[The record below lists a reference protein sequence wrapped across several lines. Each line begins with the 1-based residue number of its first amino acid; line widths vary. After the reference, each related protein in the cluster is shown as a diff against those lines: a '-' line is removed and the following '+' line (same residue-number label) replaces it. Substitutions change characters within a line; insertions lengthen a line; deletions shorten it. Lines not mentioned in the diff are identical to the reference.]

1 MSAVVEVLR
10 AYLAREMQAAML
22 ACLQGRDTRQRED
35 TLRFAFAGLPKQ
47 LLAALFTRLTDDAGG
62 FSLQVGNESIRVPVF
77 LVDSHATDPVGESW
91 AARCSPNYL
100 VTMRNHDYPCLL
112 ILHEVGAAI
121 NQSITTAT
129 KPLGVSRDIAELDDW
144 LNESLVDEILEKGI
158 AARLGGGVTD
168 NARAAVRRRLA
179 EAWRVDERNRDKQAC
194 WETLERIA
202 GAVSGRLTGHSSL
215 AAVLGLPSCGS
226 SEFGTKAHLDT
237 LDNVAVALEERG
249 ISQGFEELENAAG
262 NDAELIGALKEFRAH
277 LRISGLIEAGEFAK
291 TPMRFYTPPAGEG
304 GAAPSWWLQLSHDA
318 WARLLATN
326 PPPSGRLDVRVDP
339 VLATT
344 PRGMPFLAARDVRL
358 TIAIADLPE
367 PLQITVSRASGQSK
381 LQHVASLIARPEEVV
396 SWEDEEPPAH
406 DRFLRYRIEAVGYT
420 PVTIKVIVLEQ
431 YAPGV
436 VALVRN
442 ANAATPLRLN
452 RKARDARHMQVERW
466 ECEISVAGMGYHSLD
481 LYAASSYSIA
491 PEITAYNTNA
501 EQGDPQ
507 SRPINRSDEARWTCL
522 IETDEESHFDFTA
535 RQTDSGALRLFRAYI
550 HADEVLPTEVSSEFQ
565 RLVLENRAA
574 ATGEHPRSRVEA
586 TNCRATDLEE
596 LALEDIQSFRPIVVG
611 PDFLDAWRKPV
622 WADHPKISIYS
633 LPMDPR
639 PSPTEFCAPQDF
651 LEARQA
657 VTAFLRPDSS
667 DTTLSAGLWPLHELA
682 REDEFVD
689 AVRRLADAYR
699 DWLEQDYDCAVW
711 SDVISIH
718 ASQPGVRALEPIPYA
733 ILLTPLHPIRL
744 AWQCQSQQVLQ
755 RAIDRNA
762 RCPAAS
768 TLTPSSFPDCLLLPC
783 RTGAG
788 SVVRKPFA
796 AMSCSSDYW
805 SVLWSVDAISRLGRS
820 TKDTVFTPDLGITV
834 DGLSTGFSAAQVVR
848 SLDEV
853 RRLHA
858 GRTTLSLSVCADN
871 LGSGDVNAGIEE
883 WCGSNIG
890 PDGDH
895 WVGSGKCSLDVV
907 DHRDASLQ
915 PEQAAMA
922 SLTSKTDSAIRWFD
936 AHSRPAA
943 ESHDL
948 AIVAHLGAI
957 NHEFSVQGLRSAVDA
972 SGLSRWRVRKQV
984 AGRDATFIA
993 ESRVAAKPPQ
1003 ADRETLVGAML
1014 SCVDLLESRCRESF
1028 DSYVFAP
1035 NLDLLGSAIRSASYC
1050 AVSSTS
1056 IDAACFFGASG
1067 NAYLWDYELPSYA
1080 RRAGVNGGY
1089 FLLAKQSSP
1098 MIKAAASAVAMLGL
1112 EGDLP
1117 EEKVADLLD
1126 EISHRGMPTLKRLTA
1141 GGAMS
1146 LGEIG
1151 MLVTMRLLQSEFGR
1165 DTTRSG
1171 LLPVLHRNSTLNLVV
1186 PVDPFANQCDD
1197 LRHALNLHSGE
1208 RPDLLVLSLRFE
1220 GEHAVQLKI
1229 TPLEVKT
1236 RTAVMAGSDR
1246 VSALRQ
1252 AKAFSEFLVKC
1263 KAIASDTELWG
1274 VAWRNLVAI
1283 LLDYGFRVYGQLTQF
1298 MQLNDW
1304 AVRHSAAL
1312 RALAT
1317 NDLMLEIDER
1327 GRLLV
1332 VDATNSSTAADVDN
1346 DGFEEAIIL
1355 SRRDALALLVAEGSS
1370 LIDDIRSRVG
1380 DWGFTPLPSDERT
1393 GTTSGSRPHVPD
1405 ARGQT
1410 LHVEL
1415 QQPQAE
1421 TTGVSDP
1428 ATVAWEG
1435 DTHARE
1441 EHEDAVTPAGPIVPR
1456 ETVEPTTLPA
1466 PRGITFVVG
1475 HTIHSFA
1482 SEEMSFY
1489 PGNTSLNHLNIGV
1502 VGDLGTGK
1510 TQLVQSLL
1518 YQLRYEPADN
1528 RGKPPNILIFDYKRD
1543 YSKPEFVSASGARV
1557 VSPHRLPLNLF
1568 DTSASTTT
1576 GAAWLER
1583 SKFFIDVLDKL
1594 YSGIGPKQ
1602 RQRIKQAVRSAYESA
1617 ASGGRTS
1624 PTLRDVFDSYAVA
1637 VGNEIDAPYAIMSD
1651 LVDGEYFV
1659 DQAKDTTAFR
1669 DFLQGVVVVDL
1680 ASVGQDDRTKNM
1692 LVVTFLNL
1700 FYEHMLRIEK
1710 RPFLGSNPQTRFVD
1724 TMLLVDEA
1732 DNIMQ
1737 YEFDVLKKVLLQ
1749 GREFGVGVL
1758 LASQYLSHFR
1768 TAHENYAEPLLSW
1781 FVHKIPN
1788 LTVRD
1793 LEGIGITSANID
1805 MVNTVKALQCHE
1817 CLYKTAGID
1826 GRFMRGTP
1834 FYELM
1839 QRR

>member
-1 MSAVVEVLR
+1 MSAVVQVLR

-22 ACLQGRDTRQRED
+22 AGVQGSETSQRKD
-35 TLRFAFAGLPKQ
+35 SLRFAFAGPPRQ
-47 LLAALFTRLTDDAGG
+47 LLESLFATLTEDAGG
-62 FSLQVGNESIRVPVF
+62 FTLQVGSDDIPVPIF
-77 LVDSHATDPVGESW
+77 LVDAHAPDPIGESR

-100 VTMRNHDYPCLL
+100 VTMRNHGYPCLL

-129 KPLGVSRDIAELDDW
+129 KPLGLSRDAAELDDW
-144 LNESLVDEILEKGI
+144 LNEPLVAEILRK
-158 AARLGGGVTD
+158 AFASRLGVD
-168 NARAAVRRRLA
+168 ASENATAAVRRRLA
-179 EAWRVDERNRDKQAC
+179 EAWRSDERNRDKREC
-194 WETLERIA
+194 WETLGRIA
-202 GAVSGRLTGHSSL
+202 TAVPSQLTGHASL

-249 ISQGFEELENAAG
+249 LSQGFEELENAAG
-262 NDAELIGALKEFRAH
+262 DDAALISALRDFRAH
-277 LRISGLIEAGEFAK
+277 LRMSGLIEAGEFAK
-291 TPMRFYTPPAGEG
+291 APMHFYTPVLGEG
-304 GAAPSWWLQLSHDA
+304 GAAPDWWLQLSHDA

-344 PRGMPFLAARDVRL
+344 PRGMPFLAARTVRL
-358 TIAIADLPE
+358 TVAIADLPE
-367 PLQITVSRASGQSK
+367 PLQVTVSRANGQSK
-381 LQHVASLIARPEEVV
+381 LQQVASLLARPEEVV
-396 SWEDEEPPAH
+396 SWEDQEPPAH
-406 DRFLRYRIEAVGYT
+406 ERFLRYRIEAQGYT

-442 ANAATPLRLN
+442 AKAATPLRLN
-452 RKARDARHMQVERW
+452 RRARDSRNVQVERW

-481 LYAASSYSIA
+481 LYAAGSFSIS

-501 EQGDPQ
+501 EQGDAQ
-507 SRPINRSDEARWTCL
+507 TRPINRSDEARWTCL

-535 RQTDSGALRLFRAYI
+535 QHAGSDAPRLFRVYVNAE
-550 HADEVLPTEVSSEFQ
+550 EVLPTEVSSEFQ

-586 TNCRATDLEE
+586 ANCRATDLEE
-596 LALEDIQSFRPIVVG
+596 LALEDPQSFRPVVVG
-611 PDFLDAWRKPV
+611 PDFIDAWRKPIWV
-622 WADHPKISIYS
+622 EHPKISTYS

-639 PSPTEFCAPQDF
+639 PSATEFSGPAAF
-651 LEARQA
+651 LEARKA
-657 VTAFLRPDSS
+657 VIAFLRPDSS
-667 DTTLSAGLWPLHELA
+667 DTTPSAGLWPLYALA
-682 REDEFVD
+682 RDNEFVE
-689 AVRRLADAYR
+689 AVRRLADVYL
-699 DWLEQDYDCAVW
+699 DWLEHDYDSAVW
-711 SDVISIH
+711 SDLVSIH

-744 AWQCQSQQVLQ
+744 AWQCQAQQVLQ
-755 RAIDRNA
+755 RAVDHNA

-768 TLTPSSFPDCLLLPC
+768 TLTPSVFPDCLLLPC

-788 SVVRKPFA
+788 SIVRKPFA

-805 SVLWSVDAISRLGRS
+805 SVLWSVDAVSRLGRS
-820 TKDTVFTPDLGITV
+820 TTDAVFTPDFGITV
-834 DGLSTGFSAAQVVR
+834 DGLSSGFSASQVMR

-853 RRLHA
+853 RRLLA

-871 LGSGDVNAGIEE
+871 LGSGDVNEGIEE
-883 WCGSNIG
+883 WCAANVG

-895 WVGSGKCSLDVV
+895 WAQSGKCSLDVV
-907 DHRDASLQ
+907 DRRDVALQ

-936 AHSRPAA
+936 AHRRPATEA
-943 ESHDL
+943 HDL

-957 NHEFSVQGLRSAVDA
+957 NHEFSVQGLRSAVDH

-993 ESRVAAKPPQ
+993 ESRVAEKPHQ
-1003 ADRETLVGAML
+1003 RDRDTLVGALL
-1014 SCVDLLESRCRESF
+1014 SCVDHVESRCRESF

-1035 NLDLLGSAIRSASYC
+1035 NLDLLGSAIRTASYC

-1089 FLLAKQSSP
+1089 FLLAKQSPS
-1098 MIKAAASAVAMLGL
+1098 MITAVASAVALLGH
-1112 EGDLP
+1112 EGELP
-1117 EEKVADLLD
+1117 EEQVAGLLD
-1126 EISHRGMPTLKRLTA
+1126 EISRRGMPTLKRLTA

-1151 MLVTMRLLQSEFGR
+1151 MLVTLRLLQSEFGR
-1165 DTTRSG
+1165 SATRLG
-1171 LLPVLHRNSTLNLVV
+1171 LLPVLPQNSTLNLVV

-1197 LRHALNLHSGE
+1197 LRHALDVHSGE
-1208 RPDLLVLSLRFE
+1208 RPDLLVLSLRFD
-1220 GEHAVQLKI
+1220 GERAVQLKI

-1236 RTAVMAGSDR
+1236 RTAVLTGSDR

-1252 AKAFSEFLVKC
+1252 AKAFSEFLLKC
-1263 KAIASDTELWG
+1263 KTLAGDTELWG
-1274 VAWRNLVAI
+1274 VAWRNLVAT

-1304 AVRHSAAL
+1304 ALRHSAAL

-1317 NDLMLEIDER
+1317 NDLMIEIDDR
-1327 GRLLV
+1327 GRLVV

-1346 DGFEEAIIL
+1346 DAFEEAIIL
-1355 SRRDALALLVAEGSS
+1355 SRRDALNLLVADAPA
-1370 LIDDIRSRVG
+1370 LIDDIRRHVG
-1380 DWGFTPLPSDERT
+1380 DWDLTPSTRDDHNNAATRLPRPAT
-1393 GTTSGSRPHVPD
+1393 VSRV
-1405 ARGQT
+1405 QT
-1410 LHVEL
+1410 MPAHA
-1415 QQPQAE
+1415 QRPSSE
-1421 TTGVSDP
+1421 TTGVRDP
-1428 ATVAWEG
+1428 FNSE
-1435 DTHARE
+1435 RE
-1441 EHEDAVTPAGPIVPR
+1441 EGPLLQIEEVVATEQPITPEEMI
-1456 ETVEPTTLPA
+1456 TTEPPPA
-1466 PRGITFVVG
+1466 PRGIRFVVG
-1475 HTIHSFA
+1475 HTIHSFG
-1482 SEEMSFY
+1482 SEAMSFY
-1489 PGNTSLNHLNIGV
+1489 PGNTALNHLNIGI

-1518 YQLRYEPADN
+1518 YQMRCEPADN
-1528 RGKPPNILIFDYKRD
+1528 RGKRPNILIFDYKRD
-1543 YSKPEFVSASGARV
+1543 YSKPEFVAATGARV
-1557 VSPHRLPLNLF
+1557 IAPHRLPLNLF
-1568 DTSASTTT
+1568 DTSASTTA

-1583 SKFFIDVLDKL
+1583 SKFFIDVLEKL

-1602 RQRIKQAVRSAYESA
+1602 RQRIKQAVRTAYESA
-1617 ASGGRTS
+1617 ATGGRTA
-1624 PTLRDVFDSYAVA
+1624 PTLRDVFDSYVHA
-1637 VGNEIDAPYAIMSD
+1637 VGNDVDAPYAIMSD

-1659 DQAKDTTAFR
+1659 DHASDTAAFR

-1692 LVVTFLNL
+1692 LVVVFLNL

-1710 RPFLGSNPQTRFVD
+1710 KPFLGTTPQTRFVD

-1768 TAHENYAEPLLSW
+1768 TTHENYAEPLLSW

-1793 LEGIGITSANID
+1793 LESIGITSANID

-1817 CLYKTAGID
+1817 CLYKTAGVD

-1834 FYELM
+1834 FYELL
-1839 QRR
+1839 QHQ

>member
-10 AYLAREMQAAML
+10 AYISREMQAAML
-22 ACLQGRDTRQRED
+22 ACMQGRETSQRD
-35 TLRFAFAGLPKQ
+35 DSLRFAFAGPPKE
-47 LLAALFTRLTDDAGG
+47 LLAALFARLTEDAGG
-62 FSLQVGNESIRVPVF
+62 FTLQVGNDSIRVPVF
-77 LVDSHATDPVGESW
+77 LVDPQAPDPIGESW

-100 VTMRNHDYPCLL
+100 VTMRNRGYPCLL

-129 KPLGVSRDIAELDDW
+129 KPLGLSPNAAELDDW
-144 LNESLVDEILEKGI
+144 VNESSVADILEKGI
-158 AARLGGGVTD
+158 SSRLGGGVSD
-168 NARAAVRRRLA
+168 NAEAAVRRRLA
-179 EAWRVDERNRDKQAC
+179 EAWRSDERNRDKREC
-194 WETLERIA
+194 WESLERIA
-202 GAVSGRLTGHSSL
+202 RAVPNRLTGHTAL
-215 AAVLGLPSCGS
+215 AAVLGLPSCS
-226 SEFGTKAHLDT
+226 ASEFGTKSHLDT
-237 LDNVAVALEERG
+237 LANVAVALEERG
-249 ISQGFEELENAAG
+249 ISQGFEELESAAG
-262 NDAELIGALKEFRAH
+262 NDAELIGALQEFRAH
-277 LRISGLIEAGEFAK
+277 LRASGLIEAGEFAK
-291 TPMRFYTPPAGEG
+291 APMHFYTPLLGEG
-304 GAAPSWWLQLSHDA
+304 GMAPNWWLQLSHDA

-339 VLATT
+339 ALATA
-344 PRGMPFLAARDVRL
+344 PRGMPFLVARTVRL
-358 TIAIADLPE
+358 AVAIADLAE
-367 PLQITVSRASGQSK
+367 PLQLTISRASGQSQ
-381 LQHVASLIARPEEVV
+381 LQQVASLLARPEEAV
-396 SWEDEEPPAH
+396 SWEDQEPPAH
-406 DRFLRYRIEAVGYT
+406 DRFLRYRIEAAGYT
-420 PVTIKVIVLEQ
+420 PVNIKVIVLEQ

-442 ANAATPLRLN
+442 ANAATLLRLN
-452 RKARDARHMQVERW
+452 RKARDSRNVQVERW

-481 LYAASSYSIA
+481 IYAASSLLIS
-491 PEITAYNTNA
+491 PQITAFNTNA

-507 SRPINRSDEARWTCL
+507 TRPINRSNEARWTCL

-535 RQTDSGALRLFRAYI
+535 RHVDSDSHRLFRVYVNAE
-550 HADEVLPTEVSSEFQ
+550 EVLPAEVSSEFQ

-586 TNCRATDLEE
+586 MNCRATDLEE
-596 LALEDIQSFRPIVVG
+596 LALEDPESFRPIVVG

-622 WADHPKISIYS
+622 WAEHPKISTCS

-639 PSPTEFCAPQDF
+639 PSATEYSAPTPF
-651 LEARQA
+651 LEARQE
-657 VTAFLRPDSS
+657 VLAFLRPDSS
-667 DTTLSAGLWPLHELA
+667 DTTPSAGLWPLHALS
-682 REDEFVD
+682 REGLFVE
-689 AVRRLADAYR
+689 AVRRLAAAYR
-699 DWLEQDYDCAVW
+699 DWLEHDYDCASW
-711 SDVISIH
+711 SDVVSIH

-744 AWQCQSQQVLQ
+744 AWQCQAQQVLQ
-755 RAIDRNA
+755 HAIDHNA

-768 TLTPSSFPDCLLLPC
+768 TLTPSSFPDCLVLPC

-788 SVVRKPFA
+788 TIVRKPFA

-820 TKDTVFTPDLGITV
+820 AREAVFTPDFGITV
-834 DGLSTGFSAAQVVR
+834 DGLSAGFSASQVIR

-853 RRLHA
+853 RRLLA

-871 LGSGDVNAGIEE
+871 FGSGDVNKGIEE
-883 WCGSNIG
+883 WCESNIG

-895 WVGSGKCSLDVV
+895 WAGSGKFSLDVV
-907 DHRDASLQ
+907 DRRDASLQ

-922 SLTSKTDSAIRWFD
+922 SLTGKTDSAIRWFE
-936 AHSRPAA
+936 ANRRQTTEA
-943 ESHDL
+943 HDL

-957 NHEFSVQGLRSAVDA
+957 NHEFSVQGLRSAVDD

-993 ESRVAAKPPQ
+993 ESRVAAKPHQ
-1003 ADRETLVGAML
+1003 DDRETLVGAML
-1014 SCVDLLESRCRESF
+1014 SCVDHVESRCRESF

-1035 NLDLLGSAIRSASYC
+1035 NLELLGSAIRSASYC

-1089 FLLAKQSSP
+1089 FLLAKQSPS
-1098 MIKAAASAVAMLGL
+1098 MLKAVVSAVAMLGH

-1117 EEKVADLLD
+1117 EEQVTGLLD
-1126 EISHRGMPTLKRLTA
+1126 EISRRGMPTLKRLTA

-1151 MLVTMRLLQSEFGR
+1151 MLVTMRMLQSEFGR
-1165 DTTRSG
+1165 SIARPG
-1171 LLPVLHRNSTLNLVV
+1171 LLPVLHHGSTLNLVV

-1197 LRHALNLHSGE
+1197 LRHALDVQSGE
-1208 RPDLLVLSLRFE
+1208 RPDLLVLSLRFK
-1220 GEHAVQLKI
+1220 GERAVQLKV
-1229 TPLEVKT
+1229 TPLEVKA
-1236 RTAVMAGSDR
+1236 RSAVMTGSDR
-1246 VSALRQ
+1246 ASALRQ
-1252 AKAFSEFLVKC
+1252 AKTFAEFLTKC
-1263 KAIASDTELWG
+1263 KLLAGDTELWG
-1274 VAWRNLVAI
+1274 LAWRNLIAT

-1312 RALAT
+1312 QALAA
-1317 NDLMLEIDER
+1317 NDLVTEVDER
-1327 GRLLV
+1327 GRLVV
-1332 VDATNSSTAADVDN
+1332 VDATNSSTAADVDD

-1355 SRRDALALLVAEGSS
+1355 SRRDALDLLVAEGPT
-1370 LIDDIRSRVG
+1370 LIDDIRRHVG
-1380 DWGFTPLPSDERT
+1380 DWDLTPSMSDEQYSAAARPSRPA
-1393 GTTSGSRPHVPD
+1393 SGSR
-1405 ARGQT
+1405 GQAMP
-1410 LHVEL
+1410 VE
-1415 QQPQAE
+1415 PQRPEAV
-1421 TTGVSDP
+1421 TTGVRDP
-1428 ATVAWEG
+1428 SIAAQDEGTHGRQEPEVVVAPVASTAAPESSG
-1435 DTHARE
+1435 TA
-1441 EHEDAVTPAGPIVPR
+1441 P
-1456 ETVEPTTLPA
+1456 LPA
-1466 PRGITFVVG
+1466 PKGIEFVVG
-1475 HTIHSFA
+1475 NTIHSFA
-1482 SEEMSFY
+1482 SEELSFY
-1489 PGNTSLNHLNIGV
+1489 PGNTALNHLNIGI

-1518 YQLRYEPADN
+1518 YQMRREPADN

-1543 YSKPEFVSASGARV
+1543 YSKPEFVSATGARV

-1576 GAAWLER
+1576 GAVWLER

-1617 ASGGRTS
+1617 ASGDRTA
-1624 PTLRDVFDSYAVA
+1624 PTLRDVFDSYVVA
-1637 VGNEIDAPYAIMSD
+1637 VGNDIDAPYAIMSD

-1659 DQAKDTTAFR
+1659 DHGNDTATFR

-1680 ASVGQDDRTKNM
+1680 AAVGQDDRTKNM
-1692 LVVTFLNL
+1692 LVVVFLNL
-1700 FYEHMLRIEK
+1700 FYEHMLRIK
-1710 RPFLGSNPQTRFVD
+1710 KQPFMGTNPQTRFVD

-1793 LEGIGITSANID
+1793 LESIGITSANID
-1805 MVNTVKALQCHE
+1805 MVNTVKSLQCHE

-1826 GRFMRGTP
+1826 GRFMRGRP
-1834 FYELM
+1834 FYQLT
-1839 QRR
+1839 QR